1 MCPLDP
7 RSVPWTPTLSS
18 FSQDMWPLYAGLG
31 SMKLIRGGTG
41 NLYSSLTVV
50 TFLNQNLVERDD
62 WICWLLRRI
71 SLESLWLEY
80 IRVAKGP

>member
-1 MCPLDP
+1 MN
-7 RSVPWTPTLSS
+7 VT
-18 FSQDMWPLYAGLG
+18 
-31 SMKLIRGGTG
+31 RGGTG

-71 SLESLWLEY
+71 FVGKVVVGIYPGW
-80 IRVAKGP
+80 